1 MTQNKT
7 SDPALMNDAQRYE
20 LRELAILHEMP
31 FSDDLTMAEAEARL
45 KELRK
50 RDLPTQDTDNTPI
63 R

>member
-31 FSDDLTMAEAEARL
+31 FSDDLTMEEAEERL
-45 KELRK
+45 KELRA
-50 RDLPTQDTDNTPI
+50 REVPSQA
-63 R
+63 

>member
-31 FSDDLTMAEAEARL
+31 FSDDLTMEEAEKRL
-45 KELRK
+45 KELRA
-50 RDLPTQDTDNTPI
+50 RDVPDQA
-63 R
+63 

>member
-31 FSDDLTMAEAEARL
+31 FSDDLTMEEAERTPRARSAKPSL
-45 KELRK
+45 I
-50 RDLPTQDTDNTPI
+50 NAF
-63 R
+63 